1 MDWDE
6 FCQKVSEMLRPWK
19 RKLLFD
25 YDDNKII
32 YTIAA
37 QEYQYTIED
46 YNQLKQNA
54 EHYDFK
60 RYSICDGKT
69 YESIVDLPD
78 IDSRRHFSIG
88 FEDELSDLTVRDE
101 DANISYSFRKVSKE
115 LIWYIVKDY
124 DISKRISMRFSFS
137 VFNIKCENLPEKDLF
152 SLIQMIVRLPFVVYI
167 ESTSSQSTE
176 QFQRFAKS
184 FLFNIAYN
192 FDFVFKAVTEI
203 DELFPQRTPMNR
215 RRIHNVAELMA
226 SQLSYKE
233 ELVEQYYMALASEDP
248 FVKFIGFYHIMEH
261 FYEEVYNED
270 IFKSVQHIIQHP
282 GFSSKRT
289 KDIVKIVDLIKKKTR
304 QNKEE
309 FQGSEL
315 EALELTLKKFVDIPE
330 LIDDL
335 TEFSDSIVEY
345 YKTSTINFSKGD
357 AVDLR
362 DISNEKLYKKLAAR
376 IYKTRNALVHSKSN
390 EGRANERGVYKPFDN
405 NQELLKEIPLMRYI
419 SEAIIINSA
428 STLEYFT

>member
-1 MDWDE
+1 MDWFE
-6 FCQKVSEMLRPWK
+6 FCQKVSEILRPWK

-25 YDDNKII
+25 YDDSRII

-37 QEYQYTIED
+37 QEYQYTIEE

-54 EHYDFK
+54 DHYDFK
-60 RYSICDGKT
+60 CYSICDGNT

-78 IDSRRHFSIG
+78 IDSRRHFSMG
-88 FEDELSDLTVRDE
+88 FEDKLSELTVRDE
-101 DANISYSFRKVSKE
+101 DSNISYSFREASKE
-115 LIWYIVKDY
+115 LVWYIVKEY
-124 DISKRISMRFSFS
+124 DVSKKVFIRFPSS
-137 VFNIKCENLPEKDLF
+137 VFDRKCETLSEKDLF
-152 SLIQMIVRLPFVVYI
+152 SLIQMIVRLPLVVYI
-167 ESTSSQSTE
+167 ESTSTQSRE
-176 QFQRFAKS
+176 QLQRYAKS

-192 FDFVFKAVTEI
+192 FDFVFKTVTEI
-203 DELFPQRTPMNR
+203 DELFPQRTPLNR
-215 RRIHNVAELMA
+215 RRIHNIAELMA
-226 SQLSYKE
+226 PQLSYKE
-233 ELVEQYYMALASEDP
+233 ELVEQYYMALVSEDP

-270 IFKSVQHIIQHP
+270 IFKSVQHVIQHP

-304 QNKEE
+304 QSKEE

-315 EALELTLKKFVDIPE
+315 EALELTLKKFVDISE
-330 LIDDL
+330 LLNDL
-335 TEFSDSIVEY
+335 TEFNDSIIDY
-345 YKTSTINFSKGD
+345 YKTSTISFSKGD
-357 AVDLR
+357 AIDLR

-390 EGRANERGVYKPFDN
+390 EGRTNERGVYKPFDN
-405 NQELLKEIPLMRYI
+405 SQELLMEIPLMRYI

-428 STLEYFT
+428 STL

>member
-1 MDWDE
+1 MDWVE
-6 FCQKVSEMLRPWK
+6 FCQKISEILRPWK

-32 YTIAA
+32 YTIAD

-60 RYSICDGKT
+60 PYSLCDRNT

-78 IDSRRHFSIG
+78 IDSRRHFSMG
-88 FEDELSDLTVRDE
+88 FEDKLSELIVKDE
-101 DANISYSFRKVSKE
+101 DANISYSFREVSKE

-124 DISKRISMRFSFS
+124 DINRKVFMRFPSS
-137 VFNIKCENLPEKDLF
+137 VFDRRCDTLPEKDLF
-152 SLIQMIVRLPFVVYI
+152 SLIKIIVRLPYVVYI

-176 QFQRFAKS
+176 QLQRYAKS

-203 DELFPQRTPMNR
+203 DDLFPQRTFLNR

-226 SQLSYKE
+226 PQLSYKE

-270 IFKSVQHIIQHP
+270 IFKSVQYIIQHP

-304 QNKEE
+304 QSKEE

-315 EALELTLKKFVDIPE
+315 EALELTLKKFVDISE
-330 LIDDL
+330 LINDL
-335 TEFSDSIVEY
+335 TEFNSSIVDY
-345 YKTSTINFSKGD
+345 YKISEVSFSKGD
-357 AVDLR
+357 TIDLR
-362 DISNEKLYKKLAAR
+362 DISNEKLYKKLSAR

-390 EGRANERGVYKPFDN
+390 EGRSNERGIYKPFDN
-405 NQELLKEIPLMRYI
+405 SQELLMEIPLMRYI

-428 STLEYFT
+428 STL

>member
-1 MDWDE
+1 MDWVE
-6 FCQKVSEMLRPWK
+6 FCQKISEILKPWK
-19 RKLLFD
+19 RKLLFG

-46 YNQLKQNA
+46 FNQLKQNA

-60 RYSICDGKT
+60 RYSICDGNT

-78 IDSRRHFSIG
+78 IDSRRLFSMG
-88 FEDELSDLTVRDE
+88 FEDKLSELTVRDE
-101 DANISYSFRKVSKE
+101 DANISYSFCEVSEE

-124 DISKRISMRFSFS
+124 DITKRVFMRFPSS
-137 VFNIKCENLPEKDLF
+137 VFDRKCETLSKKDLF
-152 SLIQMIVRLPFVVYI
+152 SLIQMITRLPLAVYI
-167 ESTSSQSTE
+167 ESNSAKSRE
-176 QFQRFAKS
+176 QLQRYAKS

-203 DELFPQRTPMNR
+203 DDLFPQRTPLNK

-226 SQLSYKE
+226 PQLSYKE

-270 IFKSVQHIIQHP
+270 IFKSVQYIIQHP

-304 QNKEE
+304 QSKEE

-315 EALELTLKKFVDIPE
+315 EALELTLKKFVDISE
-330 LIDDL
+330 LINDL
-335 TEFSDSIVEY
+335 TEFNSSIVDY
-345 YKTSTINFSKGD
+345 YKTSEVSFSKGD
-357 AVDLR
+357 TIDLR
-362 DISNEKLYKKLAAR
+362 DISNEKLYKKLSAR

-390 EGRANERGVYKPFDN
+390 EGRANERGIYKPFDN
-405 NQELLKEIPLMRYI
+405 SQELLMEIPLMRYI

-428 STLEYFT
+428 STL

>member
-1 MDWDE
+1 MDWVE
-6 FCQKVSEMLRPWK
+6 FCQKISEILKPWK
-19 RKLLFD
+19 RKLLFG

-46 YNQLKQNA
+46 FNQLKQNA

-60 RYSICDGKT
+60 RYSICDGNT

-78 IDSRRHFSIG
+78 IDSRRLFSMG
-88 FEDELSDLTVRDE
+88 FEDKLSELTVRDE
-101 DANISYSFRKVSKE
+101 DANISYSFCEVSEE

-124 DISKRISMRFSFS
+124 DITKRVFMRFPSS
-137 VFNIKCENLPEKDLF
+137 VFDRKCETLPEKDLF
-152 SLIQMIVRLPFVVYI
+152 SLIQMITRLPLAVYI
-167 ESTSSQSTE
+167 ESNSAKSRE
-176 QFQRFAKS
+176 QLQRYAKS

-203 DELFPQRTPMNR
+203 DDLFPQRTPLNR

-226 SQLSYKE
+226 PQLSYKE

-270 IFKSVQHIIQHP
+270 IFKSVQYIIQHP

-304 QNKEE
+304 QSKEE

-315 EALELTLKKFVDIPE
+315 EALELTLKKFVDISE
-330 LIDDL
+330 LINDL
-335 TEFSDSIVEY
+335 TEFNSSIVDY
-345 YKTSTINFSKGD
+345 YKTSEVSFSKGD
-357 AVDLR
+357 TIDLR
-362 DISNEKLYKKLAAR
+362 DISNEKLYKKLSAR

-390 EGRANERGVYKPFDN
+390 EGRANERGIYKPFDN
-405 NQELLKEIPLMRYI
+405 SQELLMEIPLMRYI

-428 STLEYFT
+428 STL